1 MLGHLWCNLT
11 LTEARNESARLL
23 FSNPVH
29 NAIVAA
35 ELSITVNVA
44 MLLNELTDVANRS
57 LKYRSKSAK
66 ETPRRREK
74 RTRRAL
80 AGTAGPN

>member
-1 MLGHLWCNLT
+1 M
-11 LTEARNESARLL
+11 
-23 FSNPVH
+23 
-29 NAIVAA
+29 
-35 ELSITVNVA
+35 NVA